1 MTIAPPILIAGP
13 TASGKSSLA
22 LSLAERYGGVVIN
35 ADSMQVYWQLRIL
48 TARPP
53 AEDEAR
59 APHAL
64 YGHVSASEPY
74 SVGRWLEDVR
84 TAISNARKQH
94 LRPIVVGGTGLY
106 FKALL
111 EGLSAIPPVPADI
124 RAYWRAE
131 AAALDA
137 PALHSLLAE
146 RDPEMAVRLR
156 PNDTQR
162 VTRALEVLAAT
173 GRSLAD
179 WQRQPGVPVLR
190 PEDTER
196 LLVLPERTDL
206 HARCD
211 QRFDAMMAAG
221 AEAEVKSL
229 MALGLDPALPAMG
242 ALGVAPLA
250 AMLAGL
256 LTRDE
261 AVAQAKTETRQYAK
275 RQLTWIKRHMS
286 SWNASIEQ

>member
-1 MTIAPPILIAGP
+1 M
-13 TASGKSSLA
+13 
-22 LSLAERYGGVVIN
+22 
-35 ADSMQVYWQLRIL
+35 
-48 TARPP
+48 
-53 AEDEAR
+53 
-59 APHAL
+59 
-64 YGHVSASEPY
+64 
-74 SVGRWLEDVR
+74 
-84 TAISNARKQH
+84 
-94 LRPIVVGGTGLY
+94 
-106 FKALL
+106 
-111 EGLSAIPPVPADI
+111 
-124 RAYWRAE
+124 
-131 AAALDA
+131 AA
-137 PALHSLLAE
+137 
-146 RDPEMAVRLR
+146 RLR
-156 PNDTQR
+156 SNDTQR

-179 WQRQPGVPVLR
+179 WQREPGVPVLR

-211 QRFDAMMAAG
+211 RRFDAMMAAG

-256 LTRDE
+256 RTRDE
-261 AVAQAKTETRQYAK
+261 AIAQAKTETRQYAK

-286 SWNASIEQ
+286 SWSEHITQ